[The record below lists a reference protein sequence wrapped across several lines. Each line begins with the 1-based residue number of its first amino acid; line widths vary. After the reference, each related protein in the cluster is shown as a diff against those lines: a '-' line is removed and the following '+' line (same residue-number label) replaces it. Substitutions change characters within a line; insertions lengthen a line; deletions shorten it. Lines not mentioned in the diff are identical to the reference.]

1 MPCLPSSREDLA
13 VQLRESGILAVQSNE
28 EEYYV
33 PVSFLDT
40 TVPKMKTNVLFPDV
54 FYQFLQHRKQSK
66 KEAT

>member
-1 MPCLPSSREDLA
+1 M
-13 VQLRESGILAVQSNE
+13 QLRESGILAVQFSE

-54 FYQFLQHRKQSK
+54 FYQFLQHGKQRK